1 MIKACATASYA
12 IKRSW
17 KDLDWPGML
26 RAPSRYPKSQCSPI
40 YLIICL
46 QEFYSSFSS
55 IDDLSSYSSTKL
67 PCHARTPLTWCSW
80 TCLAS
85 SQTPTTTKTILSYCR
100 SARTKMPFRK
110 HSRKKTDTYKK
121 WRHGIGEKLW
131 NSKEKLRS

>member
-1 MIKACATASYA
+1 MQL
-12 IKRSW
+12 
-17 KDLDWPGML
+17 KDHGKTLTGPVCFARL
-26 RAPSRYPKSQCSPI
+26 RGIQNHNVARYNSLFVSRNSTVLLAQLTTFLPI
-40 YLIICL
+40 RQRNCL
-46 QEFYSSFSS
+46 
-55 IDDLSSYSSTKL
+55 
-67 PCHARTPLTWCSW
+67 ARTPLTWCSW